1 LWRAGLSRRRCYS
14 RAPLTGV
21 PTRPADP
28 IAMPPLPTIYDLTLL
43 LSMSA
48 DDEAR
53 AKILADV
60 ENAISTSGGTLE
72 RNQNWGT
79 RPMTY
84 EIRHESEAEYHL
96 LQFAGPTSLLESLEH
111 SLRIADEVLRF
122 RIIKVLPGTPP
133 APDSPPPLVGVA
145 SAPAGTPDRAD
156 RGERGDR
163 GDRGEY

>member
-1 LWRAGLSRRRCYS
+1 
-14 RAPLTGV
+14 
-21 PTRPADP
+21 
-28 IAMPPLPTIYDLTLL
+28 MPPLPTIYDLTLL